1 MTRGPLRLLVLT
13 VLFGGGLI
21 AGLLVTRAEEPG
33 PAEEPDTADA
43 LRVAERVRVEV
54 LNGGG
59 TPGAARA
66 ATDVLRDAGFDV
78 VAFQNAQNFA
88 DRPSVV
94 IDRVGRPALA
104 RRVAGALG
112 LDTVESEP
120 DSTRLLEVTVILGT
134 DWTAPV
140 QAPPPPPA
148 RPWWDPRG
156 YIPWLRR

>member
-1 MTRGPLRLLVLT
+1 MRSGPVRMLLLT
-13 VLFGGGLI
+13 LLLGGGLI
-21 AGLLVTRAEEPG
+21 AGFLVSRAEEPG
-33 PAEEPDTADA
+33 PAEDPDTTGSI
-43 LRVAERVRVEV
+43 RVAERIRVEV

-88 DRPSVV
+88 ERPSVV

-104 RRVAGALG
+104 QRVAGALG
-112 LDTVESEP
+112 LEAVESEP
-120 DSTRLLEVTVILGT
+120 DSTRLLEVTVVLGT
-134 DWTAPV
+134 DWTPPV
-140 QAPPPPPA
+140 AAPPPPPA